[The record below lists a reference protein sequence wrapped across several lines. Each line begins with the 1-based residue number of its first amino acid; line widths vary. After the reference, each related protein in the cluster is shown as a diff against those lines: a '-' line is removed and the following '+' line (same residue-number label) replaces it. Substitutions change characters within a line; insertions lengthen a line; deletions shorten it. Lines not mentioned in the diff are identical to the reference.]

1 MIMSA
6 FSLHL
11 SWVTK
16 MHARHRILCSI
27 LYRDTLFAGGNERCV
42 NRLHDLEAAK
52 SVQPYR
58 HAHHAHEW
66 CMTGQVCGMHVSLK
80 TNRGGGGGGARRP
93 SLSLV

>member
-27 LYRDTLFAGGNERCV
+27 LETPFSREATRGACV

-80 TNRGGGGGGARRP
+80 TNRGGGG
-93 SLSLV
+93 